1 MTSPPAAAAQE
12 IDRLG
17 ISLDRDAV
25 DRLDRYLAL
34 LLEANEKVNLTAVRD
49 RDPAWSRLIVDSLTV
64 VPFLDEQAGDGLSMI
79 DVGTGGGL
87 PGLPVAIARP
97 GWSVTLLDAT
107 GKKVEAVRGFVE
119 ALGLEN
125 VRVVQGR
132 AEAVG
137 HEGDHRERYDVAV
150 CRGVGV
156 MAELLEYTL
165 PMVRVGGAVLA
176 MKGPKVKDE
185 LAAAGDALAE
195 LGGGELAVYDAYPEG
210 FDNELVMVWVSKSE
224 RTPEAYPRLP
234 GVPKREPIGLEPK
247 PSRPAGKK
255 QPPRRRRASG
265 G

>member
-1 MTSPPAAAAQE
+1 MSLSAADTDAIA
-12 IDRLG
+12 RLG
-17 ISLDRDAV
+17 LDLDDATI
-25 DRLDRYLAL
+25 DRLDRFLTL
-34 LLEANEKVNLTAVRD
+34 LLEINEKVNLTAVRD
-49 RDPAWSRLIVDSLTV
+49 RESAWSRLIVDSLTV
-64 VPFLDEQAGDGLSMI
+64 LPFLDEQDDGGLSVI

-107 GKKVEAVRGFVE
+107 GKKADAVRGFVE
-119 ALGLEN
+119 TLGLDN
-125 VRVVQGR
+125 ARVVQGR
-132 AEAVG
+132 AEAIG
-137 HEGDHRERYDVAV
+137 QDRDHRERYDVAV

-210 FDNELVMVWVSKSE
+210 FDNELVMVWVSKAE
-224 RTPEAYPRLP
+224 RTPDTYPRLP
-234 GVPKREPIGLEPK
+234 GVPKREPIGVEAKPK
-247 PSRPAGKK
+247 RPTRGK
-255 QPPRRRRASG
+255 PRR
-265 G
+265 